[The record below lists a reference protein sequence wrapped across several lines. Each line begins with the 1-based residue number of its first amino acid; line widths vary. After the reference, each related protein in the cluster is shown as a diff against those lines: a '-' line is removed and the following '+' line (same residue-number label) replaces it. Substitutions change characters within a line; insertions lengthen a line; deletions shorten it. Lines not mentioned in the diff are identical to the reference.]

1 MTLNDTTI
9 RALQTL
15 VADGKRRR
23 PDLASRIERALTVLL
38 FREREYLGCGAY
50 SIAGERPD
58 TYYIVTRQSCTC
70 PDATERGMT
79 CKHQLAV
86 GLLEQVERE
95 EQEREQR
102 EVADLLQHFAPRPAA
117 TAAG

>member
-9 RALQTL
+9 RTLQTL
-15 VADGKRRR
+15 VTDGKRRR

-38 FREREYLGCGAY
+38 FREREYLGCGTY
-50 SIAGERPD
+50 SIANERG
-58 TYYIVTRQSCTC
+58 TAYTVTRQSCTC

-86 GLLEQVERE
+86 GLLERVEQAECERAERE
-95 EQEREQR
+95 TA
-102 EVADLLQHFAPRPAA
+102 EVLTHFAPRPAA
-117 TAAG
+117 MAAD

>member
-9 RALQTL
+9 RTLQHL
-15 VADGKRRR
+15 VVDGKRRR

-50 SIAGERPD
+50 TIANERGA
-58 TYYIVTRQSCTC
+58 YYTVTRQSCTC
-70 PDATERGMT
+70 PDAVERGMV

-86 GLLEQVERE
+86 GLLVVQRDAHGPRAWRAWRCRLRCER
-95 EQEREQR
+95 
-102 EVADLLQHFAPRPAA
+102 
-117 TAAG
+117 

>member
-38 FREREYLGCGAY
+38 FRPIEYVGCGAY
-50 SIAGERPD
+50 IIGNERGA
-58 TYYIVTRQSCTC
+58 YYTVTRQSCTC
-70 PDATERGMT
+70 PDAEQRGTT

-86 GLLEQVERE
+86 GLLERVEQAECERAERE
-95 EQEREQR
+95 T
-102 EVADLLQHFAPRPAA
+102 ADLLAHFAPRPAA
-117 TAAG
+117 MAAD

>member
-9 RALQTL
+9 RTLQTL

-50 SIAGERPD
+50 SIANERG
-58 TYYIVTRQSCTC
+58 TAYTVTRQSCTC

-79 CKHQLAV
+79 CKHQLAI
-86 GLLEQVERE
+86 GLLERVEQAECERAERE
-95 EQEREQR
+95 T
-102 EVADLLQHFAPRPAA
+102 ADLLAHFAPRPAA
-117 TAAG
+117 MAAD

>member
-9 RALQTL
+9 QLLQALVT
-15 VADGKRRR
+15 DGKRRR

-50 SIAGERPD
+50 SIANERGAAY
-58 TYYIVTRQSCTC
+58 TVTRHSCTC

-102 EVADLLQHFAPRPAA
+102 EVAELLQHFAPRPPRMAA
-117 TAAG
+117 D

>member
-9 RALQTL
+9 RTLQQL

-50 SIAGERPD
+50 TIANEYGACY
-58 TYYIVTRQSCTC
+58 TVTRQSCTC

-79 CKHQLAV
+79 CKHQLAI
-86 GLLEQVERE
+86 GLLERVEQDE
-95 EQEREQR
+95 CERAER
-102 EVADLLQHFAPRPAA
+102 EVAELLAHFAPQPAA
-117 TAAG
+117 MAAD